1 MTPIVFI
8 LAALY
13 ISVNSLIN
21 QFGNAMAGLG
31 IILLGLPF
39 YLFWKSRSRRTA

>member
-8 LAALY
+8 LASLY
-13 ISVNSLIN
+13 IAVNSLIN

-39 YLFWKSRSRRTA
+39 YIFWKKKSARTA